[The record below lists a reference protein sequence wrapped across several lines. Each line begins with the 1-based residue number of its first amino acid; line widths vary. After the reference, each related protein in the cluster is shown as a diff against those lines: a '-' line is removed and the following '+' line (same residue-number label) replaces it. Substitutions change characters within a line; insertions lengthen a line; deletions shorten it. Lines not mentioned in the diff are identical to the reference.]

1 MGTRA
6 LTFVYDGETPIINM
20 YRQYDG
26 YPSGHGQE
34 LAEFLTQGKLV
45 NGLSG
50 KNETVFNGMG
60 CLAAQ
65 MIANFKQTPGGF
77 YIHPV
82 TDTECGQ
89 DYEYHVYER
98 EDELRVRVTNRG
110 FNMFGLTM
118 DDTNETLFDGN
129 VIEFLDYCNPEK
141 EQFEVDLTEGQAVGR
156 G

>member
-1 MGTRA
+1 
-6 LTFVYDGETPIINM
+6 
-20 YRQYDG
+20 
-26 YPSGHGQE
+26 
-34 LAEFLTQGKLV
+34 
-45 NGLSG
+45 
-50 KNETVFNGMG
+50 MG

-65 MIANFKQTPGGF
+65 MVANFKQSAGGF
-77 YIHPV
+77 YIHSV
-82 TDTECGQ
+82 TATECGQ

-98 EDELRVRVTNRG
+98 ENELRVRVTNRG